1 MPRYV
6 LHLNNSSSPSKLD
19 PSGPAYEKFKRSKKF
34 DPKRSS
40 VLMVLNDQLN
50 GVFAVDTA
58 AVKEAR
64 IEAEEAS
71 GRKI

>member
-1 MPRYV
+1 MFC
-6 LHLNNSSSPSKLD
+6 SPEKLD
-19 PSGPAYEKFKRSKKF
+19 PAGPAYEKFKKSKKF

-50 GVFAVDTA
+50 GDFAVDTA

-64 IEAEEAS
+64 MEAEFAS
-71 GRKI
+71 GRRI